1 MSVAAAGFAVP
12 QGVEGSLHFPP
23 AFLLLSSFPPCPARQ
38 VGIQEELDLKG
49 IAHIGGPADAG
60 KKVELTPGMLLE
72 QDKDVSGARMGAP

>member
-1 MSVAAAGFAVP
+1 M
-12 QGVEGSLHFPP
+12 
-23 AFLLLSSFPPCPARQ
+23 
-38 VGIQEELDLKG
+38 GIQEELDLKG